1 MSTMQL
7 EARDII
13 EMISRYIAS
22 NKKNVCFIGSFMALD
37 ENRIANKDKQII
49 KEGSDLIVA
58 FGDKEMLRIML
69 NGLRD
74 LVEDQAD
81 EEGFVNI

>member
-1 MSTMQL
+1 MSLQL

-22 NKKNVCFIGSFMALD
+22 NKNKVCFIGSFFAID
-37 ENRIANKDKQII
+37 DSKNCI
-49 KEGSDLIVA
+49 KEGSDLTTA
-58 FGDKEMLRIML
+58 FGDKEMLRMML
-69 NGLRD
+69 NHLRD
-74 LVEDQAD
+74 MIEEAAD